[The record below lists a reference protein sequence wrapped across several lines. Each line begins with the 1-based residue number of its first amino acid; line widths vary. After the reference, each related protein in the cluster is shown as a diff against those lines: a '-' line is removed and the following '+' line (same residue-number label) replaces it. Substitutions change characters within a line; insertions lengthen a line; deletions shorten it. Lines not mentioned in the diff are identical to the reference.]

1 MLYRAVA
8 ALLLAMSSLSA
19 AAPTG
24 IMPLNS
30 KVLITFTDT
39 QLDQSYKSVIISG
52 GDVVPAENEH
62 IQARAA
68 AYKSVIITGGDIV
81 PPEEEK

>member
-1 MLYRAVA
+1 MLYRTVA

-19 AAPTG
+19 AAPT
-24 IMPLNS
+24 
-30 KVLITFTDT
+30 
-39 QLDQSYKSVIISG
+39 DQSYKSVIISG